1 MTVGREHLE
10 HGIDADE
17 RADKQ
22 QNVLAVD
29 QALHVL
35 GLPEKQDECGHEEKR
50 I

>member
-1 MTVGREHLE
+1 MTVDESISNT
-10 HGIDADE
+10 GIDADE
-17 RADKQ
+17 RADEQ